1 MSDSGKNEKNRT
13 ALQAVF
19 DLLKQDEC
27 DVFFGFAVGAGGN
40 SLKFLPKSASAQK
53 WFCDIYAEA
62 LVEEILKFHAPAHLP
77 HRCSDFLNGVNVCY
91 SNSDAANYF
100 EPIRNSLENNF
111 DRYLQQQTEHL
122 TYLLHRGLAIRKAV
136 PVRDPLKTL
145 SRNEV
150 DRWMAQNRGDH
161 PRRHAALMKL
171 TQRLLEGDGLELF
184 LEDFPEQAKFCRP
197 EGCRENPGWILE
209 LLARILVLELMP
221 RPERMRSKLPKG
233 AVAGSQSFKFLMKKM
248 KQVAEAE
255 SCDELWTLS
264 HHIGYTVARGSDISE
279 AEKDALDQSAQDHSL
294 AMCIAGNRRMNTVK
308 DSIFLGIRAG
318 ILETGDVDRCWERVN
333 DLLDQM
339 MTQGE
344 GGKSHE

>member
-1 MSDSGKNEKNRT
+1 MSDSGKNEKKRT

-27 DVFFGFAVGAGGN
+27 DVFFGFAVSAGGN
-40 SLKFLPKSASAQK
+40 ALKFLPKSASAQK
-53 WFCDIYAEA
+53 WFCDIYAEP
-62 LVEEILKFHAPAHLP
+62 LVEEILKYHAPAHLT
-77 HRCSDFLNGVNVCY
+77 HRCSDFLNGVNICY

-122 TYLLHRGLAIRKAV
+122 TYLFHRGLAIRKAV
-136 PVRDPLKTL
+136 PVRNPLKSLT
-145 SRNEV
+145 RNEV
-150 DRWMAQNRGDH
+150 DQWIAQNRGDH
-161 PRRHAALMKL
+161 PRRHAALTKL
-171 TQRLLEGDGLELF
+171 TEQFLQGNGLELF
-184 LEDFPEQAKFCRP
+184 LEDFPEQAEFCRP
-197 EGCRENPGWILE
+197 EDCREKPEQILE

-233 AVAGSQSFKFLMKKM
+233 AVSGSQSFKFLMKKM
-248 KQVAEAE
+248 KQVAESE
-255 SCDELWTLS
+255 SYDELWTLS
-264 HHIGYTVARGSDISE
+264 HHIDYTLTRGSDISD
-279 AEKDALDQSAQDHSL
+279 AEKVALNQSAQDLSL
-294 AMCIAGNRRMNTVK
+294 ALYITGNRRMNTVK

-318 ILETGDVDRCWERVN
+318 ILETGDVDRCRKRVN

-344 GGKSHE
+344 GGESHE